1 MGCTS
6 TLVKLI
12 QAYGK
17 ALEKDQQAS
26 QNDMPFYEL
35 DLPDEELIPLKQE
48 PMDIEMEPAE
58 DNLFENNANNVST
71 NIIKKHARENVS
83 IS

>member
-1 MGCTS
+1 
-6 TLVKLI
+6 
-12 QAYGK
+12 
-17 ALEKDQQAS
+17 
-26 QNDMPFYEL
+26 MPFYAL
-35 DLPDEELIPLKQE
+35 VLPDEELIPLKQE
-48 PMDIEMEPAE
+48 PMDIEEESSESEPMDMEPAE